1 MGSDPPRPAA
11 LRALATVPITE
22 PPEVSVPRLEV
33 SVEREGGAAADQPT
47 LVVEGEFL
55 RVGANATNDVVLS
68 DPRVSRFHCRFV
80 RQPEGYRLEDVGST
94 NGTFLQLGA
103 DTLVRVR
110 DLDLWPV
117 VQRQPLRFVVG
128 DSTLVVRALDP
139 IDRAPVSSGGA
150 TGALVGQSPAMRRL
164 HSVVDRVA
172 RANCTVLV
180 RGESGSGKELV
191 VQELVQRGARK
202 DGPFVVVDCGAM
214 AANLVE
220 SELFGHVKGAFTGA
234 DRDRMG
240 AFEAADGGTVF
251 LDEIG
256 ELALELQP
264 KLLRVLE
271 NGEIRRLGD
280 RKVRKVDVRVV
291 AATHRDLER
300 EVNQGRFRED
310 LYFRLS
316 VVTLAVPPL
325 RERRSDIPLLV
336 QHFLEQLGQTGNPL
350 FSGAALTELALHDW
364 PGNVRELRNHVER
377 SIVLESIS
385 LRTGASEHP
394 TADARVVEGP
404 RGVDANVPFKL
415 AKEALVDAFERE
427 YLEKLLAATGGN
439 MSAAARQ
446 AGIDRM
452 YLHRLAQKHQLRR

>member
-1 MGSDPPRPAA
+1 MAIGESGPGAA
-11 LRALATVPITE
+11 LRALATLPMTE
-22 PPEVSVPRLEV
+22 PPEVPVPRLEV
-33 SVEREGGAAADQPT
+33 VVEREAGASADQPK
-47 LVVEGEFL
+47 LVVEGELL
-55 RVGANATNDVVLS
+55 RVGSNPANEVVLD

-80 RQPEGYRLEDVGST
+80 REREGYRLEDVGST
-94 NGTFLQLGA
+94 NGTFLFVGPESQ
-103 DTLVRVR
+103 VRVR
-110 DLDLWPV
+110 DLDLWPA
-117 VQRQPLRFVVG
+117 VQRSGLRLQVG
-128 DSTLVVRALDP
+128 DSILVVSALDP
-139 IDRAPVSSGGA
+139 VDRAPVSTGGVS
-150 TGALVGQSPAMRRL
+150 GALVGQSVVMRRL
-164 HSVVDRVA
+164 HALVDRVA
-172 RANCTVLV
+172 KATCTVLV

-191 VQELVQRGARK
+191 VHEIVQRGARK
-202 DGPFVVVDCGAM
+202 DQPFVVVDCGAM
-214 AANLVE
+214 ASNLVE

-234 DRDRMG
+234 DRDRVG

-271 NGEIRRLGD
+271 NGEIRRVGD

-316 VVTLAVPPL
+316 VVTVPVPPL
-325 RERRSDIPLLV
+325 RERRADVPALV
-336 QHFLEQLGQTGNPL
+336 QHFLEQLGQAGNGL
-350 FSGAALTELALHDW
+350 FGAAALAELAQHDW

-377 SIVLESIS
+377 SIVLESTS
-385 LRTGASEHP
+385 LRASERP
-394 TADARVVEGP
+394 KEATPVVDP
-404 RGVDANVPFKL
+404 HVPFKL

-427 YLEKLLAATGGN
+427 YLVQLLAAVGGN
-439 MSAAARQ
+439 LSAAARQ

-452 YLHRLAQKHQLRR
+452 YMHRLVQKHGLRRD